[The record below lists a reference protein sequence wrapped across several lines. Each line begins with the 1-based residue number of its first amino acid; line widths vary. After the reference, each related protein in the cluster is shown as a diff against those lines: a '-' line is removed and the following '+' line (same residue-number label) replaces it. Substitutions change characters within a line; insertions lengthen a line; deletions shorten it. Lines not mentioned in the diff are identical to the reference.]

1 MKTQYPLEAMLPS
14 PLPQG
19 VDPQHLEVYVSD
31 QDFQVINSEQEIQFS
46 KIVLGLLFHLTLFS
60 INERLQ
66 LYFRQ
71 FWKWREM
78 NAPPSRDRSKLI
90 WRKANG
96 CCAKQRIQPPP
107 QRIDTPRTAQNI
119 TERAKKSTFNLCQ
132 PSVSVWNVY
141 RTPGF
146 SVATVSNRK

>member
-1 MKTQYPLEAMLPS
+1 MQDALAQLMKTQYPLEAMLPS

-71 FWKWREM
+71 FWK
-78 NAPPSRDRSKLI
+78 
-90 WRKANG
+90 
-96 CCAKQRIQPPP
+96 
-107 QRIDTPRTAQNI
+107 
-119 TERAKKSTFNLCQ
+119 
-132 PSVSVWNVY
+132 
-141 RTPGF
+141 
-146 SVATVSNRK
+146 